1 MMRRGLHRENDICY
15 NGGKFVK
22 SEFWLQIL
30 LEWRRYESGRKKAEK
45 TG

>member
-1 MMRRGLHRENDICY
+1 MRRGLHRENDICY
-15 NGGKFVK
+15 NGGKVVK
-22 SEFWLQIL
+22 REFWLQIL